1 MWRNSCFLRSPI
13 EITTQVVFPVVEQQ
27 ISYTCATRSVSER
40 LLTASAPHLTSCQL
54 ISLTSSPSGRIDG
67 AVKLRGDI
75 LQPAKIGTW
84 AMFYE
89 VII

>member
-1 MWRNSCFLRSPI
+1 M
-13 EITTQVVFPVVEQQ
+13 EQQ
-27 ISYTCATRSVSER
+27 SSHACAALSDSER

-54 ISLTSSPSGRIDG
+54 IFLTSSPSGRIDG
-67 AVKLRGDI
+67 AVKLKGDI
-75 LQPAKIGTW
+75 LQAAKIGTW